1 MAPMS
6 FHAPRQ
12 PQGKVCIHSSYLYGM
27 DTYSSQKRSVML
39 YYLCPTNLVALCD
52 VVTADVPLL
61 EVFKARMDEA
71 LSNLIWWVALLP
83 KAGRL
88 ELDDL

>member
-1 MAPMS
+1 
-6 FHAPRQ
+6 
-12 PQGKVCIHSSYLYGM
+12 M
-27 DTYSSQKRSVML
+27 DTYSSQKRSLML

-52 VVTADVPLL
+52 TVTADVPLL

-71 LSNLIWWVALLP
+71 LSNLIRWVPSLTMV
-83 KAGRL
+83 GGL